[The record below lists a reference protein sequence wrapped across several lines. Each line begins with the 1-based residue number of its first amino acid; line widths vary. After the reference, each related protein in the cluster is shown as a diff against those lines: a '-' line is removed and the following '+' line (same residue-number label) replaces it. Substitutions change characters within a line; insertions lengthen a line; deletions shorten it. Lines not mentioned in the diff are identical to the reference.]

1 MTFIF
6 RKQLKKKNLKLET
19 HCFFIFVYILDT
31 FESHQQTKSNWRW
44 VSELDERVAFVGFL
58 WPLFAHSAIINY
70 SHTSLHICSDNWQKT
85 GSTLPPRWCFYTGVV
100 LRKKESVKLETF
112 QTNRFGQFS
121 DDEFITSISE
131 FTVQK
136 LSPRRIDPVRRTL
149 CLTEAT
155 LLERDPSTYN
165 IITLRPLGMIAALV
179 RVRENPQQLT
189 IQWTDGENRSYLST
203 DRDSLLAS
211 LLDGAR

>member
-1 MTFIF
+1 M
-6 RKQLKKKNLKLET
+6 
-19 HCFFIFVYILDT
+19 
-31 FESHQQTKSNWRW
+31 
-44 VSELDERVAFVGFL
+44 
-58 WPLFAHSAIINY
+58 
-70 SHTSLHICSDNWQKT
+70 
-85 GSTLPPRWCFYTGVV
+85 
-100 LRKKESVKLETF
+100 ETF

-211 LLDGAR
+211 LLDGARQG